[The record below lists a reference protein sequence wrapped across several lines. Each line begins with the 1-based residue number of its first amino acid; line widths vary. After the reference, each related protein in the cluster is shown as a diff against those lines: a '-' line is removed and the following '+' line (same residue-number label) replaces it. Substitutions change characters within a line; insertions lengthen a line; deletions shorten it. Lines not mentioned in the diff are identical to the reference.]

1 MKPYKIFIMQYA
13 RRETSTS
20 ESFLGDPHQ
29 TPLEMAYY
37 MWAVTNGE
45 HSFVVDMG
53 FTRPI
58 GERRGREWV
67 CDPEVRLKAVGFDPA
82 KVERVVITHMH
93 YDHVGNH
100 ALFPNARFFIQED
113 ELAFWTGRYAKYRA
127 LNHSIEVEDVVTLVR
142 ANFEGRVAFTR
153 DRDEI
158 VPGVRVHRA
167 SGHTKGMQIVE
178 VPISSG
184 TAVVASDATH
194 YYRHFQ
200 EYTPFPVLHD
210 IPGVM
215 DGYEK
220 MRELASREELI
231 LPGHD
236 PEVLKRHPL
245 QEEGIALLA

>member
-13 RRETSTS
+13 RRETSSS
-20 ESFLGDPHQ
+20 ESFLGDLHQ
-29 TPLEMAYY
+29 TPMEMAYY

-58 GERRGREWV
+58 GE
-67 CDPEVRLKAVGFDPA
+67 
-82 KVERVVITHMH
+82 
-93 YDHVGNH
+93 HVGNH

-142 ANFEGRVAFTR
+142 ANFEGRVVFTR

-158 VPGVRVHRA
+158 APGVRVHRV
-167 SGHTKGMQIVE
+167 SGHTKGMQFVE

-184 TAVVASDATH
+184 TAVVASDAAH
-194 YYRHFQ
+194 FYRNFQ
-200 EYTPFPVLHD
+200 DYSPFPILHD

-215 DGYEK
+215 DGYER